1 MSVEEAKV
9 ILFPPA
15 PLGTGTPY
23 PWQGAFPV
31 PYGVAN
37 PANGNLML
45 AFTLT
50 GWSGKGPDV
59 AFTLF
64 YNSQD
69 TRATELGTG
78 WRHSFLA
85 SVQEAGTTTWLWRTY
100 RLVHLHEP
108 DGRLRVYYWKGN
120 TISGAGDPMRGVD
133 DILERLD
140 DGRYRL
146 TRRN

>member
-1 MSVEEAKV
+1 MEEAKV

-31 PYGVAN
+31 PYGVVN

-78 WRHSFLA
+78 WRHSFLL
-85 SVQEAGTTTWLWRTY
+85 AGA
-100 RLVHLHEP
+100 HLP
-108 DGRLRVYYWKGN
+108 LGTPAR
-120 TISGAGDPMRGVD
+120 A
-133 DILERLD
+133 
-140 DGRYRL
+140 
-146 TRRN
+146 